1 MFELGDVFSRTD
13 GFSLLLTAVTTKDDL
28 LVSYGSDKSVFLN
41 LSNWLSDDFIAPPAC
56 ES

>member
-41 LSNWLSDDFIAPPAC
+41 LSN
-56 ES
+56 